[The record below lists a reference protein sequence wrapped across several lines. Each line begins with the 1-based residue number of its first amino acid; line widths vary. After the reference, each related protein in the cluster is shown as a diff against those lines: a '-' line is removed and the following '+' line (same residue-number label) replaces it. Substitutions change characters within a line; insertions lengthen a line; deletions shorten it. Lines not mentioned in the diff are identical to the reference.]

1 MTYDLTIIG
10 KLGEK
15 ATNLAGKKKKMII
28 SKEEAKYK
36 HKICFQGPFHMEF
49 QKAEERKGKKKRPQ
63 LILVFQGRKET

>member
-15 ATNLAGKKKKMII
+15 ATNLAGKKKIII

-36 HKICFQGPFHMEF
+36 HKICFQDPFHMEF
-49 QKAEERKGKKKRPQ
+49 QKVEERKGKTKD
-63 LILVFQGRKET
+63 LN